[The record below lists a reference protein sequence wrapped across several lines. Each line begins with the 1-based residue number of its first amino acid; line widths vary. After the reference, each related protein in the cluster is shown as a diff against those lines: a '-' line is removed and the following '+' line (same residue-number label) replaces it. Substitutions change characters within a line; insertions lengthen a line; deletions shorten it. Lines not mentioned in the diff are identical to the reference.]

1 MIKRIVASSAAALLL
16 AFAVPAL
23 AGGDH
28 CGGAKGAKSA
38 MAWGGACLQRSAT
51 GAVSVAEVVPGS
63 PAAKAGVRAGDVVLA
78 VNGKQIGSSECSA
91 SQCTSGSQVTYTV
104 QRGTSKKNVKFT
116 LVPMPDA
123 AAQKFASREGS
134 FDATFAAMVLPAAK

>member
-1 MIKRIVASSAAALLL
+1 MIKRIVASSAAVLLL

-38 MAWGGACLQRSAT
+38 MAWGGACLQRTAT
-51 GAVSVAEVVPGS
+51 GA
-63 PAAKAGVRAGDVVLA
+63 VLA

-134 FDATFAAMVLPAAK
+134 FDATLAAMVLPADK